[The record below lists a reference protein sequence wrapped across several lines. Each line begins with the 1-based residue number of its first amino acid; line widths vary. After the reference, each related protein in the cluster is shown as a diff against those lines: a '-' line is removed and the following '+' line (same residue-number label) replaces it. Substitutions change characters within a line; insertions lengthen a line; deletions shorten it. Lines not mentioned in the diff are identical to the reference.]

1 MAGDIWLADV
11 ARAFAALRP
20 ATAEERRL
28 IAQLLGVGPSAA
40 PADEPISPA
49 AEGEQVTPVTNA
61 VDQPDQEA
69 EAPAGSAPAADLPLL
84 TPVARE
90 PVSAVGWGVRSL
102 PRSAVRP
109 PGPGPGRE
117 PLLAPRGAAS
127 ILQAMIA
134 RNTEEGPLDVATI
147 VDFLARR
154 QTLERL
160 PREVRPT
167 LRFGV
172 QVLVDMGLAMEPF
185 AGDQAQVIA
194 QVRDVAGPQRTS
206 VRYFA
211 DAPARGAGPGA
222 GRTWRRY
229 EPPDPGTRVL
239 ILSDFGLGGPV
250 PHPRRSQPDEW
261 RSLAGELRRRDCAA
275 VGLLPVPA
283 GRWPAWLLA
292 LMPLI
297 SWDRAATAGRVSSWL
312 GGR

>member
-1 MAGDIWLADV
+1 VAGDIWLADV

-20 ATAEERRL
+20 ATAEERRQ
-28 IAQLLGVGPSAA
+28 IAGLLGVGPPAA
-40 PADEPISPA
+40 PADEPVSPP
-49 AEGEQVTPVTNA
+49 AEGEQLTQVTNA
-61 VDQPDQEA
+61 VDQPEPEA
-69 EAPAGSAPAADLPLL
+69 DAPAGAAPTADLPLL

-102 PRSAVRP
+102 PRSAARP
-109 PGPGPGRE
+109 PGPVPGRE

-134 RNTEEGPLDVATI
+134 RSTEEGPLDVATI

-222 GRTWRRY
+222 GRTWKRY

-261 RSLAGELRRRDCAA
+261 RSLIGELRRRDCDA

-292 LMPLI
+292 LIPLI
-297 SWDRAATAGRVSSWL
+297 CWDRTATAGRVSSWL